1 MASDAWGPPPAGAV
15 ALAGDEVHVWR
26 ASLRPPADALAR
38 VEAHL
43 SADERARAARFR
55 FAEHRTAFV
64 AGRGAQREILSRYTG
79 LPPHALVYSET
90 AYGKQSLAGAAASL
104 DVRYNVSNS
113 GDLALFALTRGREIG
128 VDLEKLKPMP
138 DGLDIAQRFFSAP
151 ENEIFAAID
160 ESMRDVAFFNCW
172 TRKEAYI
179 KAVGEGLSMPLDRF
193 DVAFAPGEPARLLR
207 TRGDESEAA
216 RWSMRELDP
225 GPGYIG
231 ALAVEGH
238 GWRTVL
244 FDWDAR

>member
-1 MASDAWGPPPAGAV
+1 MASDAWAPPPASPV
-15 ALAGDEVHVWR
+15 ALTADEVHVWR

-43 SADERARAARFR
+43 SPDERARAARFR

-64 AGRGAQREILSRYTG
+64 AGRGAQREILARYTG
-79 LPPHALVYSET
+79 LAPHALVYSESK
-90 AYGKQSLAGAAASL
+90 YGKQSLAGAAASL
-104 DVRYNVSNS
+104 DIRYNVSNS
-113 GDLALFALTRGREIG
+113 GDLALFALTVGREIG

-151 ENEIFAAID
+151 ENEIFAALD
-160 ESMRDVAFFNCW
+160 PSVRDLAFFNCW

-193 DVAFAPGEPARLLR
+193 DVAFQPGEPARLLR
-207 TRGDESEAA
+207 TRGDEAEAA
-216 RWSMRELDP
+216 RWSMLALDP
-225 GPGYIG
+225 GPGYVG
-231 ALAVEGH
+231 ALAVEGD
-238 GWRTVL
+238 GWRPVL

>member
-1 MASDAWGPPPAGAV
+1 MSRRIA
-15 ALAGDEVHVWR
+15 
-26 ASLRPPADALAR
+26 ASLKSGRRTLWAQPRSSATRP
-38 VEAHL
+38 
-43 SADERARAARFR
+43 RF
-55 FAEHRTAFV
+55 
-64 AGRGAQREILSRYTG
+64 
-79 LPPHALVYSET
+79 
-90 AYGKQSLAGAAASL
+90 LAGAASSL

-207 TRGDESEAA
+207 TRGDENEAA

-231 ALAVEGH
+231 ALAVEGD
-238 GWRTVL
+238 GWRPVL